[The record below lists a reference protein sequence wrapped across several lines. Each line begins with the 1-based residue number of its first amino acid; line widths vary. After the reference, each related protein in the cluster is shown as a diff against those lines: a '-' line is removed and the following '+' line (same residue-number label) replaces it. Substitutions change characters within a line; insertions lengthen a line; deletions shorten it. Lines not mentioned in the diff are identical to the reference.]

1 VSAIVERFRRTP
13 SAPYAVA
20 VLCAVFGVLTRM
32 ALDPVWGMRLPLIT
46 LYPAVA
52 FAAWFGGFRPGLVTT
67 MLCAI
72 AGAYYWFPPT
82 HSLLGKQSAD
92 FIALA
97 VFVGV
102 GVLFSALNEAL
113 HRRRRQMDALL
124 DHSLDA
130 VIVADREGRIVTWNP
145 KAEQLFG
152 WSRDEVLG
160 QSLADTIVPPS
171 LREAHRRGIAH
182 YLATGEGPVLNRLIE
197 LSARRRDGTE
207 IPVEI
212 AITPVRLGGAVIFS
226 AFLRDI
232 SDRKRIE
239 AERATLLAREQAA
252 RAEAE
257 AANRAK
263 DEFLTV
269 LSHELR
275 TPLNAVY
282 GWARMLRSRQLDEAA
297 SARALEAI
305 DRNANAQVQLVD
317 DLLDVSR
324 VITGKMRLDVR
335 PVDLPAVVDAALDA
349 VRPAAEAK
357 GIRLQSVLDPRSGP
371 MTGDPNRLQQVVW
384 NLLMNAVKFTAKGGQ
399 VQVHLQR
406 VASHVEIVVSDTGR
420 GIAPDLLPFVFD
432 RFRQQDSSST
442 RASTGLGLGLALV
455 KHFVEL
461 HGGSVAAQSPGEGQ
475 GATFTVKLPVT
486 IAEIAAPSITRAHPT
501 AASME
506 RPELGVRLD
515 GLRVLVVDDDADAL
529 DLASAILIEAGAA
542 VRVCSS
548 APEAL
553 EMLRQWAPDVLVADI
568 EMPEED
574 GYSLIRKVRAL
585 DAERGGRTPAV
596 ALSAYGRTQDRMRS
610 LTAGYNMHV
619 PKPVDPGELTTII
632 ASVGGRPRS
641 A

>member
-1 VSAIVERFRRTP
+1 MSAIVERLRHTP
-13 SAPYAVA
+13 LAPYAVA
-20 VLCAVFGVLTRM
+20 VVCAVFGVLARM
-32 ALDPVWGMRLPLIT
+32 GLDPVWGVRLPLIT

-52 FAAWFGGFRPGLVTT
+52 LAAWFGGFRPGLVTT

-82 HSLLGKQSAD
+82 HGLRGKQSAD
-92 FIALA
+92 LIALA
-97 VFVGV
+97 VFVGI

-239 AERATLLAREQAA
+239 AERATLLAREQTA

-263 DEFLTV
+263 DEFLTI

-305 DRNANAQVQLVD
+305 DRNANAQVRLID

-384 NLLMNAVKFTAKGGQ
+384 NLLINAVKFTAKGGQ

-506 RPELGVRLD
+506 RPELPVRLD

-585 DAERGGRTPAV
+585 DAERGGKTPAV